1 MDAEELVAINQPC
14 GVSRMANAIEAL
26 KTELAGL
33 PEQERAE
40 LAQFLINSLD
50 GVGASED
57 ADADVEAA
65 WDAELARRAD
75 EIQQGTAT
83 GKPAEQVFAELREK
97 YA

>member
-1 MDAEELVAINQPC
+1 
-14 GVSRMANAIEAL
+14 MANAIEAL

>member
-1 MDAEELVAINQPC
+1 MATAMEELKA
-14 GVSRMANAIEAL
+14 
-26 KTELAGL
+26 ELARL
-33 PEQERAE
+33 TEQERAE
-40 LAQFLINSLD
+40 LAQFLIDSLD

-75 EIQQGTAT
+75 EIQQGMAI
-83 GKPAEQVFAELREK
+83 GKPAEQVFSELREK